1 MRACR
6 IRGQG
11 TSYYHAMN
19 RLANRERLLGDVEK
33 KYFLDLVRKVETFS
47 GVRVLTYCLMDN
59 HFHLLLEVPAEN
71 PFEIPESVV
80 WERMKALYSKDAIA
94 VVQADVAR
102 YRMQGNEKLAQQQ
115 LDSYRIRMVDLSQ
128 FMGTLQQRFAQWFN
142 QRKGRCGKAWNDRF
156 KSVLVESPAHYESAG
171 HVGDSAVL
179 KIAQYIELNPFR
191 AGLVKDPKDYRWS
204 GYGASVGGCAKARSG
219 LMELISRHSHL
230 QRGTWRTTQKIYRR
244 NLYVAG
250 AESGLTEAGRPLKKG
265 FPSKKVAEVEAADGQ
280 LSLPEL
286 LRCHVRYFTQGKV
299 IGSRAFVEKVFEA
312 HKETG
317 GLKRLI
323 GPREL
328 KGGNWDGLMG
338 MSDVRGVP
346 VQPSG

>member
-1 MRACR
+1 
-6 IRGQG
+6 
-11 TSYYHAMN
+11 
-19 RLANRERLLGDVEK
+19 
-33 KYFLDLVRKVETFS
+33 VET
-47 GVRVLTYCLMDN
+47 
-59 HFHLLLEVPAEN
+59 
-71 PFEIPESVV
+71 
-80 WERMKALYSKDAIA
+80 
-94 VVQADVAR
+94 
-102 YRMQGNEKLAQQQ
+102 
-115 LDSYRIRMVDLSQ
+115 LSQ
-128 FMGTLQQRFAQWFN
+128 DYPDKPSRFIQ
-142 QRKGRCGKAWNDRF
+142 
-156 KSVLVESPAHYESAG
+156 
-171 HVGDSAVL
+171 HVGRLRKRPS
-179 KIAQYIELNPFR
+179 ELR
-191 AGLVKDPKDYRWS
+191 
-204 GYGASVGGCAKARSG
+204 RSQSFTRRRSP
-219 LMELISRHSHL
+219 IS
-230 QRGTWRTTQKIYRR
+230 QKIYRR

-250 AESGLTEAGRPLKKG
+250 AESGLTETGRPKRKG
-265 FPSKKVAEVEAADGQ
+265 FPAKKVAEVEAADGQ